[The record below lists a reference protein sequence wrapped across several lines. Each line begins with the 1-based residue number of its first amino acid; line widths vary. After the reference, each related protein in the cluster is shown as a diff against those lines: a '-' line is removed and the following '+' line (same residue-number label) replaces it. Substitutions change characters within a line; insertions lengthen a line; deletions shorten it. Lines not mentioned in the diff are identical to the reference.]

1 MCMHVLT
8 STKHRQSLF
17 SNSPDVV
24 VDAGG
29 LSLALSPAASCPAS
43 VSNSL
48 SCLITVADEHVCTGT
63 ADSVWK
69 KIYLTSSC
77 PRLFPATGGFFL
89 LLLWIYRRMNH
100 FLNPPLLLITS
111 VTFFFF
117 NLLNFFLIL
126 TKWDFSKASS
136 DLLCPCLSSESLR
149 LDNHLCYFSGC
160 HSALRSLSFF
170 FTWMPSYKAVI
181 SYVLNISHKLWIIP
195 V

>member
-1 MCMHVLT
+1 MIESDTDGSSNQLPSSFWKCQSFSKQFPRTSCLMVLCTLVAFLRVIYSVHRISKPSNLCKYKASFMCRFECACMRVNINQT
-8 STKHRQSLF
+8 PTVSLF

-89 LLLWIYRRMNH
+89 LLL
-100 FLNPPLLLITS
+100 
-111 VTFFFF
+111 
-117 NLLNFFLIL
+117 
-126 TKWDFSKASS
+126 
-136 DLLCPCLSSESLR
+136 
-149 LDNHLCYFSGC
+149 
-160 HSALRSLSFF
+160 
-170 FTWMPSYKAVI
+170 
-181 SYVLNISHKLWIIP
+181 
-195 V
+195 